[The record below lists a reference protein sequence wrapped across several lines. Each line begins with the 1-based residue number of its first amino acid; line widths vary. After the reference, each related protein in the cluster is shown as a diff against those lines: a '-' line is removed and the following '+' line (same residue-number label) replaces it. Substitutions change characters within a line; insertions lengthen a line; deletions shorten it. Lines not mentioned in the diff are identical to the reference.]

1 MQMLNKTC
9 SVAAGIFSV
18 SEPSVLQMRVAR
30 LEQLEKELQEVRGSQ
45 ESQLQV
51 SSLRHD
57 TSLIKNTSRAAEP
70 LYRRPLHQSH
80 SST

>member
-1 MQMLNKTC
+1 MQTLNKTC
-9 SVAAGIFSV
+9 SVAAGAGVFSA

-51 SSLRHD
+51 SSTRHN

-70 LYRRPLHQSH
+70 LYR
-80 SST
+80 